1 MKTRFACFLLI
12 AGCYSLPAQDQAKPA
27 DQTTPPAAAPA
38 AQTASATPAAT
49 PAPTPTDENFT
60 GDIEFGW
67 RVIPNISGSFNS
79 YRSVIDLGE
88 GPKLFGA
95 DATLLNPTGRLFDRI
110 DLHVSSIG
118 DDPYET
124 AKFEI
129 SKRKLYRLTVD
140 WHNLAYFNY
149 LPSYANPFA
158 SNGSMLDANSFD
170 TRIKN
175 TDIRLDLFPGTRIVP
190 YLAYDRNSQNG
201 VGITTFASVPENT
214 YAVGTKYRDRTDSY
228 RGGVDFNFSK
238 LHVNL
243 EEGGTTFSDDQSA
256 SNSVPST
263 GDLSSTFLGQQL
275 LLNSL
280 YEIYGIRGDS
290 TYSKISFGATPVS
303 WATISGQFVYAK
315 PHVDVNYFEQST
327 GNFYYAQLAQFY
339 NTGQDL
345 VTGTANMPHPS
356 ANLNVDIRPWKRVRI
371 VDFWM
376 TDRMHDA
383 GSDLL
388 SETLLFPNVTL
399 TPQTITASHLAENYN
414 QNELNVYFD
423 LTPQVTVRAGERYVW
438 GDATLTAPSILG
450 FPYET
455 NSLSQNVGIFGV
467 SYRLRQKARINADY
481 EVSDS
486 NEAYFRTSLRNYSK
500 FHVRGSYDIT
510 SSLRLGADY
519 SRLTN
524 SNPDSSI
531 NYDFSSHAGSVSLN
545 WLPKG
550 GKWFTA
556 LLDYTRTSVQSSIL
570 YLVPQTFTPDT
581 SLYHENAHTGTALI
595 SVKWFSAGGSFF
607 VSSGSRPTQFYEP
620 LARVSIPV
628 YKHIYW
634 NAEWR
639 YYGFAEAFYQY
650 EGFRSNQLMTSLRL
664 VR

>member
-1 MKTRFACFLLI
+1 MKTRFVCLLLI
-12 AGCYSLPAQDQAKPA
+12 AGCYSLPAQDQPKPA
-27 DQTTPPAAAPA
+27 DQAPPPPAPA
-38 AQTASATPAAT
+38 DQTAAAT
-49 PAPTPTDENFT
+49 PAPTPAPTGDENFT

-67 RVIPNISGSFNS
+67 RIIPNISGSFNT
-79 YRSVIDLGE
+79 YRSVVDLGE

-95 DATLLNPTGRLFDRI
+95 NATILDPNGHWFDRI
-110 DLHVSSIG
+110 DLHVTSIG

-129 SKRKLYRLTVD
+129 SRRKLYRLTVD
-140 WHNLAYFNY
+140 WRNLAYFNY

-158 SNGSMLDANSFD
+158 SSGSMLDANSFD
-170 TRIKN
+170 TRIQN
-175 TDIRLDLFPGTRIVP
+175 TDIRLELLPGTRIVP
-190 YLAYDRNSQNG
+190 YLEYGRNSQNG
-201 VGITTFASVPENT
+201 VGITSFVASENN
-214 YAVGTKYRDRTDSY
+214 YAVATQYKDRTDSY

-238 LHVNL
+238 LHVNI
-243 EEGGTTFSDDQSA
+243 EEGGTTFRDDQAA

-263 GDLSSTFLGQQL
+263 GDFTGTFLGQQL

-290 TYSKISFGATPVS
+290 TYSKVSFGATPVS

-315 PHVDVNYFEQST
+315 PRVNVNYFEQSS
-327 GNFYYAQLAQFY
+327 GNFYYTELAEFY
-339 NTGQDL
+339 NTGQDII
-345 VTGTANMPHPS
+345 TGTANMPHPS
-356 ANLNVDIRPWKRVRI
+356 ANLNFDIRPWKRIRI

-376 TDRMHDA
+376 TDRTHDA

-399 TPQTITASHLAENYN
+399 TPQTAAASRLAENYS
-414 QNELNVYFD
+414 QNEIDGYLD
-423 LTPQVTVRAGERYVW
+423 LTSQVTIRVGERYVW

-450 FPYET
+450 SPYET
-455 NSLSQNVGIFGV
+455 NNLRQNVGIFGV
-467 SYRLRQKARINADY
+467 SYRLRQKTRINADY
-481 EVSDS
+481 EVSSS
-486 NEAYFRTSLRNYSK
+486 NEAYFRTSLRNFSK
-500 FHVRGSYDIT
+500 FHVRASHDIT
-510 SSLRLGADY
+510 SSLRLGVDY
-519 SRLTN
+519 SLLTN
-524 SNPDSSI
+524 SDPDPSI
-531 NYDFSSHAGSVSLN
+531 NYSYASHAGSVSLN

-556 LLDYTRTSVQSSIL
+556 LLDYTRSSVQSSIL

-595 SVKWFSAGGSFF
+595 GVKWFTAGGSFF
-607 VSSGSRPTQFYEP
+607 VSSGSRPIQFYEP
-620 LARVSIPV
+620 LARVSVPV

-639 YYGFAEAFYQY
+639 YYGFADTFYQY
-650 EGFRSNQLMTSLRL
+650 QGFRSNQLMTSLRL